1 MCISHLFCNLWGE
14 RVMDNIDIIY
24 DELTRNKID
33 IDKQTLSFHINTIL
47 NRNRDLYRD
56 LYREMNVDLEHLYR
70 EINITNVGPIFAY
83 LTFVSFQKDSEESIR
98 PNVRRCVKAF
108 RMFDVPK
115 PKRNK
120 ETILVTLSL
129 ALIAL
134 YVSL

>member
-1 MCISHLFCNLWGE
+1 MCISHLFFNLWGE

-47 NRNRDLYRD
+47 NRNRDLYR
-56 LYREMNVDLEHLYR
+56 EMNVDFEQLYR
-70 EINITNVGPIFAY
+70 EINITNVGRIFAY
-83 LTFVSFQKDSEESIR
+83 LTFVSFHRDSEESIR
-98 PNVRRCVKAF
+98 LNVRRCV
-108 RMFDVPK
+108 VPK

-120 ETILVTLSL
+120 QTILVTLSL

-134 YVSL
+134 

>member
-1 MCISHLFCNLWGE
+1 MCISHLFFNLWGE

-47 NRNRDLYRD
+47 NRNRDLYR
-56 LYREMNVDLEHLYR
+56 EMNVDLEQLYR
-70 EINITNVGPIFAY
+70 EINITNVGRIFAY
-83 LTFVSFQKDSEESIR
+83 LTFVSFQRDSEESIR
-98 PNVRRCVKAF
+98 LNVRRCVEAF

-120 ETILVTLSL
+120 QTILVTLSL

>member
-1 MCISHLFCNLWGE
+1 MFFNRCGE
-14 RVMDNIDIIY
+14 SIIDNIDIIF
-24 DELTRNKID
+24 DELKRNEID

-47 NRNRDLYRD
+47 NRNRDLYR
-56 LYREMNVDLEHLYR
+56 EMNVDLEQLYR
-70 EINITNVGPIFAY
+70 EINITNVGRIFAY
-83 LTFVSFQKDSEESIR
+83 LTFVSFQRNSEESIR
-98 PNVRRCVKAF
+98 LNVRRCVEAF

-120 ETILVTLSL
+120 QTILVTLSL

>member
-1 MCISHLFCNLWGE
+1 MYICSHLFFNLWGE
-14 RVMDNIDIIY
+14 RVVDNIDIIY

-47 NRNRDLYRD
+47 NRNRDLYH
-56 LYREMNVDLEHLYR
+56 EMNVDLEQLYR
-70 EINITNVGPIFAY
+70 EINITNVGRIFAY
-83 LTFVSFQKDSEESIR
+83 LTFVSFQRDSEESIR
-98 PNVRRCVKAF
+98 LKNRRCVEAF

-120 ETILVTLSL
+120 QTILVTLSL

>member
-1 MCISHLFCNLWGE
+1 MCISHLLFNRCGE
-14 RVMDNIDIIY
+14 SIMDNIDIIF

-47 NRNRDLYRD
+47 NQNRDLYRQT
-56 LYREMNVDLEHLYR
+56 NVDLEQLYR
-70 EINITNVGPIFAY
+70 EINITNVGRIFAY
-83 LTFVSFQKDSEESIR
+83 LTFVCFQRNSEESIR
-98 PNVRRCVKAF
+98 LNVRRCVEAF
-108 RMFDVPK
+108 RMFDIPK

-120 ETILVTLSL
+120 RTILVTLSL

>member
-1 MCISHLFCNLWGE
+1 MCISHLFFNLWGE

-47 NRNRDLYRD
+47 NRNRDLYR
-56 LYREMNVDLEHLYR
+56 EMNVDFEQLYR
-70 EINITNVGPIFAY
+70 EINITNVGRIFAY
-83 LTFVSFQKDSEESIR
+83 LTFVSFHRDSEESIR
-98 PNVRRCVKAF
+98 LNVRRCVEAF

-120 ETILVTLSL
+120 QTILVTLSL

-134 YVSL
+134 

>member
-1 MCISHLFCNLWGE
+1 MCISHLFFNLWGE

-47 NRNRDLYRD
+47 NRNRDLYR
-56 LYREMNVDLEHLYR
+56 EMNVDLEQLYR
-70 EINITNVGPIFAY
+70 EINITNVGRIFAY
-83 LTFVSFQKDSEESIR
+83 LTFVSFQRDSEESIR
-98 PNVRRCVKAF
+98 LNVRRCVEAF

-120 ETILVTLSL
+120 QTILVMLSL

>member
-1 MCISHLFCNLWGE
+1 MCISHLFFNLWGE

-33 IDKQTLSFHINTIL
+33 IDKPTLSFHINTIL
-47 NRNRDLYRD
+47 NRNRDLYH
-56 LYREMNVDLEHLYR
+56 EMNVDLEQLYR
-70 EINITNVGPIFAY
+70 EINITNVGRIFAY
-83 LTFVSFQKDSEESIR
+83 LTFVSFQRDSEESIR
-98 PNVRRCVKAF
+98 LNVQRCVEAF

-120 ETILVTLSL
+120 QTILVTLSL

>member
-1 MCISHLFCNLWGE
+1 MCISHLFFNLWGE

-47 NRNRDLYRD
+47 NRNRDLYR
-56 LYREMNVDLEHLYR
+56 EMNVDLERLYR
-70 EINITNVGPIFAY
+70 EINITNVGRIFAY
-83 LTFVSFQKDSEESIR
+83 LTFVSFQRHSEESIR
-98 PNVRRCVKAF
+98 LNVRRCVEAF

-120 ETILVTLSL
+120 QTILVTLSL

>member
-1 MCISHLFCNLWGE
+1 MCISHLFFNLWGE

-47 NRNRDLYRD
+47 NRNRDLYR
-56 LYREMNVDLEHLYR
+56 EMNVDLEQLYR
-70 EINITNVGPIFAY
+70 EINITNVGRIFAY
-83 LTFVSFQKDSEESIR
+83 LTFVSFQRDSEESIR
-98 PNVRRCVKAF
+98 LNVRRCVEAF
-108 RMFDVPK
+108 RMFDIPK

-120 ETILVTLSL
+120 RTILVTLSL

>member
-1 MCISHLFCNLWGE
+1 MCISHLFLNLWGE

-47 NRNRDLYRD
+47 NRNRDLYR
-56 LYREMNVDLEHLYR
+56 EMNVDLEQLYR
-70 EINITNVGPIFAY
+70 EINITNVGRIFAY
-83 LTFVSFQKDSEESIR
+83 LTFVSFQRDSEESIR
-98 PNVRRCVKAF
+98 LNVRRCVEAF

-115 PKRNK
+115 PKRDK
-120 ETILVTLSL
+120 QTILVTLSL